1 MSYLE
6 QSTRYLG
13 YDRRL
18 PNGLYR
24 FYRDSDILDS
34 RFGARYIGEMDRMFD
49 TYRELLPELTDWL
62 TAAAF
67 PRPPRTPT
75 SSIARPFAP
84 RPWTDCAGLL
94 PASALSNLGI
104 YASGQAYES
113 LLLRMRAHP
122 LPEVREYAELM
133 LDELVK
139 VIPSFLRRLDVPERG
154 RAWTHVPCAILAR
167 ATRALLDDDAN
178 VAEDEE
184 GVRLVAF
191 DPEGESRVLE
201 AIVFANSNVSH
212 DVAARR
218 VAAMTSDERR
228 ALLAT
233 YVGRARKPSTPAGAR
248 L

>member
-18 PNGLYR
+18 TNGLYR
-24 FYRDSDILDS
+24 FYRDSDLLDS

-62 TAAAF
+62 TLQVSQD
-67 PRPPRTPT
+67 PRRHRLRLSPGHSREGPRRTARTCCRRAPCRISASTPRARRT
-75 SSIARPFAP
+75 SHCSCACARTRCP
-84 RPWTDCAGLL
+84 RCAST
-94 PASALSNLGI
+94 P
-104 YASGQAYES
+104 Q
-113 LLLRMRAHP
+113 
-122 LPEVREYAELM
+122 LM

-154 RAWTHVPCAILAR
+154 RRVDRRTLPTLERHAR
-167 ATRALLDDDAN
+167 APGEDDDDDAE
-178 VAEDEE
+178 VDE

-201 AIVFANSNVSH
+201 AIVFANST
-212 DVAARR
+212 AR
-218 VAAMTSDERR
+218 T
-228 ALLAT
+228 T
-233 YVGRARKPSTPAGAR
+233 TPRDAWR
-248 L
+248 P